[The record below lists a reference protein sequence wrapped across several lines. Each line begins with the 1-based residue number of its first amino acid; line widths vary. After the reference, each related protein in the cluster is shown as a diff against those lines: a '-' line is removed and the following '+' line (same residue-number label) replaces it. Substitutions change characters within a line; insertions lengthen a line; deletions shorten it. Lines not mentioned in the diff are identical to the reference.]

1 MYANMC
7 RQYTVQIYAIGSG
20 ECHWTQKVNLEEL
33 ITSLNP
39 SFPRNMWKLKEPL
52 VCMWPSEG
60 FRDTTQKMT
69 RSQIKG
75 DSVGFGGIACLSK
88 GCRRFEDNADTDTWN
103 TSKALRRRCV
113 IRAPDHQDLV
123 EKWRAPEIVLW
134 ENVCPSLW
142 GVIWSQLHWV
152 RGPGGC
158 SVELALNSC
167 CAYCDKIE
175 RGIERSR
182 RHNKPVFHPAEHR
195 VPAANLDFIA
205 PWYLEWEILKLGSVF
220 AFVSLLRKNKIS
232 PWTLL
237 YLRNIFACYVFFYGQ

>member
-33 ITSLNP
+33 ITSPNP

-123 EKWRAPEIVLW
+123 EKWRAIEISEIFRSEFDL
-134 ENVCPSLW
+134 NFLTIYNSFSPF
-142 GVIWSQLHWV
+142 
-152 RGPGGC
+152 
-158 SVELALNSC
+158 ELFHSC
-167 CAYCDKIE
+167 
-175 RGIERSR
+175 
-182 RHNKPVFHPAEHR
+182 NPVFG
-195 VPAANLDFIA
+195 L
-205 PWYLEWEILKLGSVF
+205 
-220 AFVSLLRKNKIS
+220 
-232 PWTLL
+232 
-237 YLRNIFACYVFFYGQ
+237 Q

>member
-1 MYANMC
+1 MC
-7 RQYTVQIYAIGSG
+7 RQYIVQIYAIGSG

-33 ITSLNP
+33 ITSPNP

-69 RSQIKG
+69 RSQIEG

-123 EKWRAPEIVLW
+123 EGSE
-134 ENVCPSLW
+134 S
-142 GVIWSQLHWV
+142 
-152 RGPGGC
+152 
-158 SVELALNSC
+158 
-167 CAYCDKIE
+167 
-175 RGIERSR
+175 
-182 RHNKPVFHPAEHR
+182 
-195 VPAANLDFIA
+195 
-205 PWYLEWEILKLGSVF
+205 LKLCSGKMSVRVSGGLF
-220 AFVSLLRKNKIS
+220 EASCIESGIRVLFSSWVWNLISLL
-232 PWTLL
+232 L
-237 YLRNIFACYVFFYGQ
+237 